1 MKSAQAATQ
10 AYLTAMASGQTAT
23 NYKNGVAGVT
33 ESPMAKAATA
43 DATARYLSGVQ
54 QSVSNGKRAAAL
66 QAVSLQ
72 TWKDNATNK
81 GATRLASGAQAA
93 QSKVSAHFS
102 KWMPI
107 YQQVSDTVQ
116 AMPKGGMS
124 NAQARSAMAIQMLMQ
139 AAGKT

>member
-1 MKSAQAATQ
+1 MKTAAAATA
-10 AYLTAMASGQTAT
+10 AYLSAMASGQTAT
-23 NYKNGVAGVT
+23 NYKNGIASVT

-54 QSVSNGKRAAAL
+54 QAVSSGKRATAL
-66 QAVSLQ
+66 NNVSLQ

-81 GATRLASGAQAA
+81 GSTRLASGAQAA
-93 QSKVSAHFS
+93 QSKVQAFFS

-107 YQQVSDTVQ
+107 FQQVSDTVS
-116 AMPKGGMS
+116 AMPKGGMA